1 MDMIISGGVNIY
13 PREIEEVLYDHPA
26 IADAAIIGV
35 PDQYWGE
42 SVKAYVV
49 LGDNHSVD
57 TEDLNSYCREVLAG
71 YKTPK
76 SFEFVAALPRN
87 ATGKVLKRELRN
99 L

>member
-1 MDMIISGGVNIY
+1 M
-13 PREIEEVLYDHPA
+13 
-26 IADAAIIGV
+26 
-35 PDQYWGE
+35 
-42 SVKAYVV
+42 V